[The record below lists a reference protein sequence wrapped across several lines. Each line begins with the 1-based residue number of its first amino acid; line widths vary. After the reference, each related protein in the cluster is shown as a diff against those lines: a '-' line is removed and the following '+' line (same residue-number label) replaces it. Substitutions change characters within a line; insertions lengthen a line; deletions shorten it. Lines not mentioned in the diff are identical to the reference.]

1 LGQVLLTNSVTS
13 FGQIKMRSLVRLWKS
28 AQMRRLSIRIVQTYT
43 RYGSLDSYD
52 SAALKQVKKSN
63 MDSDSVKELIFGSIK
78 ELSKNRKYY
87 YHSAVGINYS
97 HWTDEG
103 NKALSDFMNIMVHK
117 LHEAEEAELNKRAK
131 ELVIKG
137 LKGESV

>member
-1 LGQVLLTNSVTS
+1 
-13 FGQIKMRSLVRLWKS
+13 
-28 AQMRRLSIRIVQTYT
+28 
-43 RYGSLDSYD
+43 
-52 SAALKQVKKSN
+52 
-63 MDSDSVKELIFGSIK
+63 MDSDSIKELMFGSIK

-87 YHSAVGINYS
+87 YHSTVGINYS

-103 NKALSDFMNIMVHK
+103 NAALSEFMNILVHK
-117 LHEAEEAELNKRAK
+117 MHEVEEAELNKRAK